1 MNLEAISLAEEAM
14 PKVKLHATAVFVI
27 LNHFVRRSDKNARVL
42 GTNMLIAELCTVLII
57 ACHHTN
63 LTFHSYSFPLHLE
76 FIDPYSSLQQQAL
89 CWEQRAREMSSR

>member
-27 LNHFVRRSDKNARVL
+27 LNHFVRRSDKDARVL
-42 GTNMLIAELCTVLII
+42 GTNMLIAELFTLLIV
-57 ACHHTN
+57 AGNNTN
-63 LTFHSYSFPLHLE
+63 LTFHSSSLPLHLE
-76 FIDPYSSLQQQAL
+76 FIDPYLSLPQQAL